1 LEDGVERGGGR
12 GEEEGERR
20 KGREDKGKEDGEST
34 MVGKEGESTRH

>member
-1 LEDGVERGGGR
+1 MSRWKTGWK

-20 KGREDKGKEDGEST
+20 KGREGKGKEDGEST